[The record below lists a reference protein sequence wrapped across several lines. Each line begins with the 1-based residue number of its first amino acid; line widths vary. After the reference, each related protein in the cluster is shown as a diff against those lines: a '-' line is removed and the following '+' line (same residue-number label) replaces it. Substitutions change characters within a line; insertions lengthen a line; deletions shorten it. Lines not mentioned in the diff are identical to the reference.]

1 MTVSEY
7 INMYGIDSLQVVAFI
22 DWKVVVLYDSRK
34 TEADIPLVL
43 ADSIIETVTDNG
55 KYTEIEIYSEAY

>member
-7 INMYGIDSLQVVAFI
+7 INLYGIDSLQVVAFI
-22 DWKVVVLYDSRK
+22 DWQVVVLYDSRK
-34 TEADIPLVL
+34 TEADIPSIL
-43 ADSIIETVTDNG
+43 ADSVIETVTDNG